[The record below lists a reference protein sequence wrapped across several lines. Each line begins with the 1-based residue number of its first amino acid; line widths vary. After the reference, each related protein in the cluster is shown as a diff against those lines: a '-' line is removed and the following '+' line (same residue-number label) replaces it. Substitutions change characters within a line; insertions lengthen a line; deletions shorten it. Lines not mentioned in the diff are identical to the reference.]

1 MRVVG
6 TGNVVTCSPTCGRVV
21 RPGARSQRRVGEPAS
36 GARLQHGIRV
46 RPVQRQE
53 RRGRCGRR
61 RGTRWGGRTVCCRL
75 HQGCSWPVRRS
86 CRRCYLVGK
95 IVHQRIVCCA
105 LHVWGVIS
113 SFFLL
118 NPGYVWSL
126 ACSTDW
132 SCLACV
138 GVCFK
143 NGSVPVPKQ
152 LVCECVMDIWIIL
165 LFLTQ
170 FGWWESWL
178 AWQPSC
184 FRNLINF
191 RHDRKENDG
200 SRLYTAEPW
209 TQKKQGMYPGSS
221 SRVMPA

>member
-1 MRVVG
+1 
-6 TGNVVTCSPTCGRVV
+6 
-21 RPGARSQRRVGEPAS
+21 
-36 GARLQHGIRV
+36 
-46 RPVQRQE
+46 
-53 RRGRCGRR
+53 
-61 RGTRWGGRTVCCRL
+61 
-75 HQGCSWPVRRS
+75 
-86 CRRCYLVGK
+86 
-95 IVHQRIVCCA
+95 
-105 LHVWGVIS
+105 
-113 SFFLL
+113 
-118 NPGYVWSL
+118 
-126 ACSTDW
+126 
-132 SCLACV
+132 LACV

-200 SRLYTAEPW
+200 SHAFIRSSHGRRKSRACILVARAELCLGNSFGVRKFERLEKTK
-209 TQKKQGMYPGSS
+209 TS
-221 SRVMPA
+221 V